1 MKWQPSPV
9 FLSEKFH
16 GQRSLV
22 GSSPWGRMAETEH
35 STIYRDKQRH
45 PYYLNWCT
53 VYLCYKNVGGDE
65 LRKKDLAGQGSG
77 EKVEKYCFKY
87 T

>member
-1 MKWQPSPV
+1 M
-9 FLSEKFH
+9 L
-16 GQRSLV
+16 
-22 GSSPWGRMAETEH
+22 
-35 STIYRDKQRH
+35 
-45 PYYLNWCT
+45 
-53 VYLCYKNVGGDE
+53 GGDE